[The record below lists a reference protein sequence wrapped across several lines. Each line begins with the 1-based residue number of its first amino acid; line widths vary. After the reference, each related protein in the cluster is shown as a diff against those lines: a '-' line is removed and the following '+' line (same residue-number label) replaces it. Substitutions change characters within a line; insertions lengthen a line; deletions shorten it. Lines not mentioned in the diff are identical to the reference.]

1 MLDPLMRD
9 ALLYG
14 NLLSLMSL
22 GLTLTYIT
30 SKVPNFAHGSFVS
43 VGSYVTLGI
52 ASIMGLNPYLSLP
65 VAFLVG
71 GLSATCVYAFAIRP
85 IARRGGSLV
94 HLMMAT
100 LAAEAVFS
108 GLVNA
113 FADFSQETF
122 KVFSRSFTLRS
133 LDFTFLG
140 DPGVLVSS
148 YILCII
154 LLGSLYLLLT
164 KTRFGVAMRATVENP
179 SLASVLGVNADLV
192 YSVSWFVSGGL
203 AGVSG
208 ALLPLWIQT
217 SPGTGTTYLLSI
229 FCASVLGGLGSM
241 LGAVAGGLMLGIG
254 EIVVTGYLVNLL
266 GFWVIPYRPVI
277 PLVIMSLTLLLAPE
291 GITGVLAGQAR
302 RRA

>member
-52 ASIMGLNPYLSLP
+52 ASIIGLNPYLSLP

-277 PLVIMSLTLLLAPE
+277 PLVTMSLTLLLAPE

>member
-1 MLDPLMRD
+1 MMRD